1 MLMTVQMGGRR
12 RTHSECVGRKCS
24 RCRCLRI
31 ERLSNLPLR
40 IASHH
45 LGLFCLSSRQPRLW
59 QWVSW
64 KPACLIAALLDVKVM
79 MLLPLRLGQWG
90 SLKPACLIA
99 ALIHLN
105 ALGQR
110 GSLEPA
116 DLIVALLRLEVMPLL
131 PLVLL
136 VLMLLLLLL
145 LLQLSQGTYC

>member
-99 ALIHLN
+99 
-105 ALGQR
+105 
-110 GSLEPA
+110 
-116 DLIVALLRLEVMPLL
+116 VVLRLEM
-131 PLVLL
+131 
-136 VLMLLLLLL
+136 MLLLLLL
-145 LLQLSQGTYC
+145 AAAAAVGSCADAGRFLVVVLGGEWWFLVVLVGSWPVVRQP